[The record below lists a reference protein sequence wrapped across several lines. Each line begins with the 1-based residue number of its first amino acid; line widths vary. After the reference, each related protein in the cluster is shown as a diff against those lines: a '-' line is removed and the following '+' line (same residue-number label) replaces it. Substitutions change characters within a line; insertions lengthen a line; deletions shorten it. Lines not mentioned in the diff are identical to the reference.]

1 MGEMEVPGF
10 PKNPT
15 TRVVGLVNTYNGRRL
30 AHIREMIAAVN
41 ETGWIHGP
49 GVAVPV
55 ERASEL
61 ADAVAKLQDVA
72 ALEATVAKITLGKDE
87 IRIGTQTYQGHNL
100 VYVRKFFQQ
109 GDKWLP
115 TKQGVS
121 VRVTLVDELVELA
134 RRLAEAASGESRLG
148 AERGGDLSSP
158 PGSPPSGDGVKGGGP
173 GDPGE
178 RCSHEMLPGQCSQC
192 EAKASAFPEWVYM
205 TMGGSRRYHRRP
217 DCEAMLE
224 GQEMVHDRG
233 GETAEVRE
241 VSRVT
246 AESAG
251 KTPCR
256 SCFSRP

>member
-1 MGEMEVPGF
+1 MSEMEIPGF

-15 TRVVGLVNTYNGRRL
+15 TRVVGLINTYNGRRL

-61 ADAVAKLQDVA
+61 AEAIARLQDVA
-72 ALEATVAKITLGKDE
+72 SLNAAVAKIALGKDQ
-87 IRIGTQTYQGHNL
+87 IQVGTQSYQGHNL

-121 VRVTLVDELVELA
+121 VRVTLVNELVELA
-134 RRLAEAASGESRLG
+134 QRVAEAARGDSGAGGGRG
-148 AERGGDLSSP
+148 AEPPSP
-158 PGSPPSGDGVKGGGP
+158 PGTPPPGGDP
-173 GDPGE
+173 IDRAPTAPGE
-178 RCSHEMLPGQCSQC
+178 RCAHGMLPGQCSQC
-192 EAKASAFPEWVYM
+192 GAKSSELPEWVYM

-233 GETAEVRE
+233 GEMAEVRQ

-246 AESAG
+246 AEGKG

-256 SCFSRP
+256 RCLT